1 MNVSIVVVT
10 HNRVHLLQQCVEN
23 VLATTSDATQ
33 QIIIW
38 DNASSDGTAEYL
50 ARLDDQRLEIVRHPE
65 NIAMNAR
72 RRAFERATGD
82 YLIEVDDDV
91 VEAPS
96 EWDHTLLEGYVHL
109 QDYGRLGAFLQYD
122 PKDAASRYLRYMREE
137 RGAYPLRVVNGI
149 RVLEG
154 TPGGACTMI
163 SRELYDRVGGYS
175 EHNRYPYWRPEIAFE
190 RKMRKLG
197 FRSGY
202 LADLQVRHA
211 GGPNYSET
219 PQLKLHYWRHEDKLR
234 RRKDRVKRV
243 LLALPFV
250 AELNRRFDWFDPPEP
265 RYDPAA
271 YDPDVRADATG
282 DATPTSTG

>member
-1 MNVSIVVVT
+1 MIISIVVVT
-10 HNRVHLLQQCVEN
+10 HNRVHLLQRCVEN
-23 VLATTSDATQ
+23 VLAATSEDTT

-38 DNASSDGTAEYL
+38 DNASIDATADYLSGLSDP
-50 ARLDDQRLEIVRHPE
+50 RLEVVHCAD

-72 RRAFERATGD
+72 RRALQRATGE
-82 YLIEVDDDV
+82 YLIEMDDDV

-96 EWDHTLLEGYVHL
+96 NWDRTLLNGYIHL
-109 QDYGRLGAFLQYD
+109 ETYGRLGAFLQYD
-122 PKDAASRYLRYMREE
+122 PDDAASRYLRYMREE
-137 RGAYPLRVVNGI
+137 RGAYPLKVVNGI

-163 SRELYDRVGGYS
+163 SRELYDRVGGYG

-202 LADLQVRHA
+202 LADLKVRHA
-211 GGPNYSET
+211 GGPKYSET
-219 PQLKLHYWRHEDKLR
+219 PQPKLHYWHHEEKLR
-234 RRKDRVKRV
+234 RRKDKIKRA

-250 AELNRRFDWFDPPEP
+250 TQLNRRFEWFDFPAP

-271 YDPDVRADATG
+271 YNPDAEDDSPPG
-282 DATPTSTG
+282 ATPAE